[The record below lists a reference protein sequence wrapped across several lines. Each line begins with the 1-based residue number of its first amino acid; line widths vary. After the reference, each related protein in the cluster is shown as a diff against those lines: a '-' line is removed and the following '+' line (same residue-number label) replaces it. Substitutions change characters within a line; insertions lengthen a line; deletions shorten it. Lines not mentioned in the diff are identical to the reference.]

1 VRFLEAE
8 GGEEG
13 WVPRGKIS
21 EEDEGSVTV
30 GLEFV
35 KHLKKDE
42 DEIVIEDCEIRET
55 VVD

>member
-1 VRFLEAE
+1 M
-8 GGEEG
+8 
-13 WVPRGKIS
+13 
-21 EEDEGSVTV
+21 TV

>member
-1 VRFLEAE
+1 MRFLEAQ
-8 GGEEG
+8 GGEER
-13 WVPRGKIS
+13 WLPRGEIR

-42 DEIVIEDCEIRET
+42 DEIVIEDCEI
-55 VVD
+55 